1 MLIEDSRDAAALI
14 EARRHERGIGVAEL
28 ARRIGVDG
36 KRLWYVS
43 RESSSKDCHTS
54 LASAMRNRRYS
65 LPVSGSGE
73 PGRADVV
80 RGEPVLDDTFDRAVV
95 LDDLLA
101 AIGELFLHVVGKL
114 VMPVLNMGTCMMACP
129 L

>member
-1 MLIEDSRDAAALI
+1 M
-14 EARRHERGIGVAEL
+14 
-28 ARRIGVDG
+28 
-36 KRLWYVS
+36 
-43 RESSSKDCHTS
+43 
-54 LASAMRNRRYS
+54 
-65 LPVSGSGE
+65 
-73 PGRADVV
+73 

-114 VMPVLNMGTCMMACP
+114 VMHVLNIGTRMMACP

>member
-1 MLIEDSRDAAALI
+1 MDS
-14 EARRHERGIGVAEL
+14 ARQLRGISCAEL

>member
-1 MLIEDSRDAAALI
+1 MIDESGVACIMDS
-14 EARRHERGIGVAEL
+14 ARQLRGISCAEL
-28 ARRIGVDG
+28 ARSIGVDG